1 MAAVGSRF
9 DAGERKPGPG
19 RAHLTGF
26 GADPMGR
33 ESRPGTPSTPHM
45 CIAVLLFA
53 HHHALTDRIDE
64 GGFGACRLERV
75 LGQES

>member
-1 MAAVGSRF
+1 
-9 DAGERKPGPG
+9 
-19 RAHLTGF
+19 
-26 GADPMGR
+26 
-33 ESRPGTPSTPHM
+33 M
-45 CIAVLLFA
+45 CIAVFLFA